1 MIYVVRKDKPN
12 VDLIKSLRKS
22 INCTQ
27 SALLAEMK
35 SAGYEISRR
44 TYQKIEK
51 GDLTQRSYLEALIKF
66 YTNRLPASHKFKKI
80 KIEDLYKKKE
90 KKFKVIKNPKKTKKI
105 SKINEDFVGR
115 IQDSQQVVMHK
126 VMNFDD
132 VVKNISISDKRKFY
146 FKVHASREN
155 YSSSDGSPISGTN
168 AIKHIVN
175 QIDDYKKK
183 SNPLNEEFGSTKNE
197 FDKLDQVTDFGESIT
212 FLHNEGI
219 SLYAGLLYLPQYKW
233 KAADPHP
240 ANDHYTY
247 QVDTVIYTILCFKND
262 TQKDLIFHYENVWP
276 EDRLNYFLK
285 KRKPFEIDTSDDLQ
299 VQSVNDDVRLFEDEI
314 KYFSGINDSQVE
326 IDHDFRARKDL
337 LPSEMYD
344 LPDDFEEDL
353 DEEIPF

>member
-1 MIYVVRKDKPN
+1 M
-12 VDLIKSLRKS
+12 IKSLRKS

-27 SALLAEMK
+27 SALLEEMK
-35 SAGYEISRR
+35 SAGYEMSRR

-51 GDLTQRSYLEALIKF
+51 GDLTQNAYLEALIKF

-80 KIEDLYKKKE
+80 KIEDLYKKKD
-90 KKFKVIKNPKKTKKI
+90 KKLKVNKILKKLKKI
-105 SKINEDFVGR
+105 NNDNFVG
-115 IQDSQQVVMHK
+115 QSQESKQVIMHR

-132 VVKNISISDKRKFY
+132 VIKNISISNKRKFY

-155 YSSSDGSPISGTN
+155 YSSSDGSPISATN

-183 SNPLNEEFGSTKNE
+183 SNPVNEEFGNTKNE

-219 SLYAGLLYLPQYKW
+219 SLYAGLLYLPQYDW
-233 KAADPHP
+233 KPADPHP
-240 ANDHYTY
+240 ANDHYEY
-247 QVDTVIYTILCFKND
+247 HVKDVIYTILCFKND
-262 TQKDLIFHYENVWP
+262 TQKDLIFHYQNIWP

-285 KRKPFEIDTSDDLQ
+285 KRKPFELDSSDDLQ
-299 VQSVNDDVRLFEDEI
+299 VQTVNDDIRLFEDEI
-314 KYFSGINDSQVE
+314 KYFSGIDDSQVE
-326 IDHDFRARKDL
+326 FDHDLRGKEL

-344 LPDDFEEDL
+344 YDEPDFSDED
-353 DEEIPF
+353 EIKF